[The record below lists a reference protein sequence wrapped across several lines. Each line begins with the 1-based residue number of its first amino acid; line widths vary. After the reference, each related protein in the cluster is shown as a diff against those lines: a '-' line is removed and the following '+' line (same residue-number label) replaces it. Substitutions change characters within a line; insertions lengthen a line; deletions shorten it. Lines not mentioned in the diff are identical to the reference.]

1 MTTPFR
7 YPVDLIIRYNNTI
20 EYRHSL
26 RLIFSMSSS
35 KFPVL
40 DDDIDPVSRDELEY
54 DEEAAKQARDYVF
67 RTTKK
72 NPIFNELYLLA
83 AARMFSTDPEI
94 GLSVLF
100 SYDYLEIFHYCLVS
114 FYDVSVLPD
123 RNIPFDETNRGVVEL
138 KRRLQ

>member
-1 MTTPFR
+1 MSNQFQ
-7 YPVDLIIRYNNTI
+7 YPINLVVRYNNTL
-20 EYRHSL
+20 EYRQSL
-26 RLIFSMSSS
+26 RLLFSMSDS
-35 KFPVL
+35 KYPAL
-40 DDDIDPVSRDELEY
+40 DEDIDEVSRDELEY
-54 DEEAAKQARDYVF
+54 DEEAAKQAMDYVF

-114 FYDVSVLPD
+114 FYDKTVLSD
-123 RNIPFDETNRGVVEL
+123 RIIPFDETNRGVVEL